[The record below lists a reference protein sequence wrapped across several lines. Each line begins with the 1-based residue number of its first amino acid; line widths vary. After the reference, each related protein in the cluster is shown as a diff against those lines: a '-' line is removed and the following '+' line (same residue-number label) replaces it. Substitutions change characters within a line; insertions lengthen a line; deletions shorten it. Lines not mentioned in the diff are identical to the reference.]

1 MPERSLLRKSLLQRM
16 QAYVSEITRNY
27 AADGILLS
35 AYTDCQEMFR
45 VFILLA
51 APQPTAPPDEEELA
65 TRSNMAGRRPTEPE
79 PTYRNRINSLL
90 IGGRAPVADSS
101 PATINI

>member
-1 MPERSLLRKSLLQRM
+1 M

-45 VFILLA
+45 VFIIIGGTPNKTVLRC
-51 APQPTAPPDEEELA
+51 EEELPA
-65 TRSNMAGRRPTEPE
+65 RPD
-79 PTYRNRINSLL
+79 R
-90 IGGRAPVADSS
+90 
-101 PATINI
+101 